1 MILFLFFGISVCY
14 ANNIYSQTTRLTLNL
29 KNKTIKEV
37 FSEIEKGSEYVFL
50 YHDENLEVKRKV
62 TVSVKDQTIDKVLDD
77 LFKDTDNIYFIS
89 DRQVFI
95 SKSKESLEQL
105 KQRQEPLQQRIDQK
119 IAITGKIMDADNSP
133 LIGVTVKPKSGKPM
147 GTITN
152 PDGEFI
158 IYVNS
163 MDETLIFSYIGM
175 KEKQVKLKQGTTNY
189 KVVMEPNEA
198 ELATVVVEAG
208 IIQRNRMGFT
218 GSYKTMNKDELLSI
232 GNMNV
237 LQTVATLDP
246 AFSIA
251 ENNLAGSNPNVLAN
265 ISLRGGSTMNITNV
279 LDDQSSNPNEPLF
292 ILDGFETTLQVVN
305 DLDINRIQSITLL
318 KDAGSTAIYGSKGG
332 NGVVVIETIKP
343 KAGAVMIDYSGDF
356 RFSSADLS
364 VYNLMNAAEKLEYE
378 VKAGRYGDINDWYN
392 PKLADYNSHLTKIA
406 RGVDT
411 YWLKVP
417 VQTALTQ
424 GHSLNVSGG
433 NDNFLYQAGANFKDV
448 RGVMKDSWRQSF
460 GGNMRLTYRKDNISV
475 SNNLSVSIT
484 NGHEGSW
491 GSFSEFAKA
500 NPYYE
505 MINPDGTIP
514 ENLDGYDYYGDGNYT
529 YAANPYYNA
538 MLASRDDSK
547 NYALVNNTSFDW
559 HILDNLRWSASMSLS
574 NSSSDGVKFR
584 DPKNTSFRD
593 ADYTQKGEYTSSAG
607 RSWRY
612 NVNTTLT
619 YAHSFLEAH
628 NLSFTGRAAAQ
639 SDQRSS
645 ESYIVTG
652 FPPGVEGIPS
662 YAYSYKEGTRPSY
675 SENIDRQVS
684 FLLAFNYNYLYR
696 YLFDFN
702 CNSDGTTAFGRNQ
715 KFQNFWSLGAGWNVQ
730 KEDFAKE
737 WKWLQELKF
746 RGTYGLN
753 GNQSVD
759 NVSANVYNYY
769 SGNDIFGSASYLSRF
784 ANPDLKWQV
793 VKKSSVG
800 FDLVTLGGK
809 LNLVFD
815 LYRTKTD
822 PMVVEVEQKPSS
834 GVSKY
839 PVNYGYVN
847 NKGLEFSLG
856 YYLIRDLSKQISLNL
871 RLTGGAYTSV
881 YGGFENAL
889 NQLNEAFKSEANPN
903 QNRNSLV
910 MYQDGTSPSA
920 LWAVRSL
927 GIDPGTGK
935 EIFLTKDGVPTTT
948 FNINDRVNIA
958 DRNPKIKGVIGLNFK
973 YKKLTANINL
983 RYSLGGY
990 NFNSALFNKV
1000 ENILISNIIYNQDK
1014 RALYDRWQEPG
1025 DISQFKGISIG
1036 TTTPMSSRFIQ
1047 RDNFLSG
1054 ESARIAWDF
1063 TNKSWL
1069 GYLGLQDL
1077 RLSLSMSE
1085 LFRISTIKQERGI
1098 DYPFE
1103 RSVSMGV
1110 SARF

>member
-1 MILFLFFGISVCY
+1 
-14 ANNIYSQTTRLTLNL
+14 LTLNL
-29 KNKTIKEV
+29 KNKTVKEV
-37 FSEIEKGSEYVFL
+37 FSEIEKQSEYVFL
-50 YHDENLEVKRKV
+50 YHDENIEEKKKV
-62 TVSVKDQTIDKVLDD
+62 TVEVKNQTINKVLDD
-77 LFKDTDNIYFIS
+77 LFKDTGNTYLIA
-89 DRQVFI
+89 DRQVFV
-95 SKSKESLEQL
+95 SGSKEEL
-105 KQRQEPLQQRIDQK
+105 KQLRQEPLQQRLDQK
-119 IAITGKIMDADNSP
+119 IAITGKVTDKDNSP
-133 LIGVTVKPKSGKPM
+133 LIGVSIKPKSGKPM
-147 GTITN
+147 GTVTN
-152 PDGEFI
+152 IDGDFI
-158 IYVNS
+158 IYVDN
-163 MDETLIFSYIGM
+163 MDETLVFSYIGM
-175 KEKQVKLKQGTTNY
+175 KEKQIRLKPGTIVYN
-189 KVVMEPNEA
+189 VVMEMNES
-198 ELATVVVEAG
+198 ELGAVVVEAG
-208 IIQRNRMGFT
+208 IIQRDRMGFT
-218 GSYKTMNKDELLSI
+218 GSYKTMNKEELLSI
-232 GNMNV
+232 GNINV

-251 ENNLAGSNPNVLAN
+251 DNNLAGSNPNIMAN

-343 KAGAVMIDYSGDF
+343 KAGQMMIDYNGDF
-356 RFSSADLS
+356 RISAADLS

-378 VKAGRYGDINDWYN
+378 VKANRYGDINDWTNKQLEEYN
-392 PKLADYNSHLTKIA
+392 LRLDKIA

-417 VQTALTQ
+417 VRTALTQ

-433 NDNFLYQAGANFKDV
+433 NDNFLYQVGANFKDIQ
-448 RGVMKDSWRQSF
+448 GVMKDSWRQSF

-475 SNNLSVSIT
+475 SNNLSVSVT

-500 NPYYE
+500 NPYFE
-505 MINPDGTIP
+505 MMNPDGTVP
-514 ENLDGYDYYGDGNYT
+514 ENLDSYDYNNDGNRT

-538 MLASRDDSK
+538 LLASRDDNK
-547 NYALVNNTSFDW
+547 NYSLVNNTSFDW
-559 HILDNLRWSASMSLS
+559 HILSNLRWSASVSIT
-574 NSSSDGVKFR
+574 NSSVDGVIFR
-584 DPKNTSFRD
+584 DPKNTLFRD
-593 ADYTQKGEYTSSAG
+593 VDYTKKGEYTSSSE
-607 RSWRY
+607 RNWRY
-612 NVNTTLT
+612 NVNTTLN
-619 YAHSFLEAH
+619 YAHSFLESH
-628 NLSFTGRAAAQ
+628 NLSFIGRASVQ
-639 SDQRSS
+639 SDQRNT

-662 YAYSYKEGTRPSY
+662 YAYSYKESTRPSY
-675 SENIDRQVS
+675 LENIDRQTS
-684 FLLAFNYNYLYR
+684 FLLAFNYNYRYR

-702 CNSDGTTAFGRNQ
+702 YNADGTTAFGRNR
-715 KFQNFWSLGAGWNVQ
+715 KFQNFWSVGAGWNVQ

-737 WKWLQELKF
+737 WKWMQELKI

-759 NVSANVYNYY
+759 NISTNVYNYY

-784 ANPDLKWQV
+784 ANPNLRWQV
-793 VKKSSVG
+793 VKKGSVG
-800 FDLVTLGGK
+800 LDLVTLDGK
-809 LNLVFD
+809 LNFVFD

-839 PVNYGYVN
+839 PVNLGYVN
-847 NKGLEFSLG
+847 NKGLEFSVG
-856 YYLIRDLSKQISLNL
+856 YYLIRDLKNQISLNL
-871 RLTGGAYTSV
+871 RLTGSAYTST
-881 YGGFENAL
+881 YGGFEAAL
-889 NQLNEAFKSEANPN
+889 NQLNDAFKTDTDTDPKRNK
-903 QNRNSLV
+903 NSLV
-910 MYQDGTSPSA
+910 MYQDGASPSA

-927 GIDPGTGK
+927 GIDPSTGT

-948 FNINDRVNIA
+948 FNIDDRVNLA
-958 DRNPKIKGVIGLNFK
+958 DRNPKIRGIIGLSFK

-983 RYSLGGY
+983 RYNLGGY

-1000 ENILISNIIYNQDK
+1000 ENIQISNVIYNQDK
-1014 RALYDRWQEPG
+1014 RALYERWQKPG
-1025 DISQFKGISIG
+1025 DISQFKGISLT

-1054 ESARIAWDF
+1054 ESARISWDF
-1063 TNKSWL
+1063 TNYNWL
-1069 GYLGLQDL
+1069 KYLRLQDL
-1077 RLSLSMSE
+1077 RLNVSMSE